1 MVYTRKKKTQQ
12 KRKFCQLNG
21 ILIDFIIGNNANM
34 DVTENEILEKQAK
47 GHHRDFEGFVDKAG
61 QNQVIGNNAGYR
73 IRDAV
78 VSAVVAIEYCM
89 HDPRLTLMNDVVIR
103 QIAMTVR
110 SVTGSSG
117 NGPNSIVQNP
127 DWRDYTGN
135 VENTPLKSTSSR
147 LDLNVDQI

>member
-1 MVYTRKKKTQQ
+1 MVSTRKKKNQQ
-12 KRKFCQLNG
+12 KRQFCQLNG

-47 GHHRDFEGFVDKAG
+47 GHHRDFEGIVDKAG

-78 VSAVVAIEYCM
+78 VSDVIAIEYCM
-89 HDPRLTLMNDVVIR
+89 HDPRLTAMNDVVFR

-117 NGPNSIVQNP
+117 NGPNSIVQN
-127 DWRDYTGN
+127 GK
-135 VENTPLKSTSSR
+135 KS
-147 LDLNVDQI
+147 QI